1 MTDRQPGTPDEP
13 VPDATEPDE
22 PVPDATE
29 PDAADAVVDEEVLES
44 ETEDVAAEGEDD
56 GDLADE
62 DGGRR
67 RGPSD

>member
-22 PVPDATE
+22 PATTE
-29 PDAADAVVDEEVLES
+29 PDAADADVDEEILES
-44 ETEDVAAEGEDD
+44 ETEDVAAEGEDA
-56 GDLADE
+56 GDLEDE